1 MPHLP
6 LLLFPTA
13 RPPCVLTYRRV
24 TRAGAD
30 AKMKELLEKD
40 KENESQVIAV
50 TDPYRTCTYP

>member
-1 MPHLP
+1 M
-6 LLLFPTA
+6 
-13 RPPCVLTYRRV
+13 RV

-50 TDPYRTCTYP
+50 R